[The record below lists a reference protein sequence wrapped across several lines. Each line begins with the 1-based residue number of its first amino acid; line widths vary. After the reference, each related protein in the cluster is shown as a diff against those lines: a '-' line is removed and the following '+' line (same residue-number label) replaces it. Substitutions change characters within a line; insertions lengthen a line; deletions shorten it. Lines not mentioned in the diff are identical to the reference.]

1 MTDAAEPLGET
12 TDADRILAGLDEQ
25 QRLAATT
32 LGGPVAILAGA
43 GTGKTRAITH
53 RIAYAVATGEQAEHA
68 SLALTFTS
76 RAAGEMRTRLA
87 RLGAGGVQAR
97 TFHAAA
103 LAQLSHFWPRVTGSS
118 TPKLLPQKA
127 ATVADAA
134 AQLRLRLPTAQLRD
148 AAGEIEWRKSQA
160 MTMED
165 YGVQARIRPMPTGL
179 TPEAMLDL
187 HMAYERV
194 KDERRQIDFED
205 VLLATAGMIDRE
217 PVVADEVRSRY
228 RHFTVDEY
236 QDVSPMQQR
245 VLAAWLGERRD
256 ICVVGDPSQTIYSFA
271 GADAASMN
279 RFIHDHPDAEVVR
292 LERSYRSTAAIVGC
306 ANRLMR
312 GRDALTLT
320 AASGEPGRAP
330 SLSVH
335 ANDSAEAAAIAAACR
350 SQVEAG
356 ADAGQIAVLTRFHA
370 QSGLLEQALA
380 NVGLSSTVRGSTR
393 FFEIPVIKRAVLMLR
408 SAPADHRPV
417 FQSVTDIVMGLGYR
431 AEAPASHGE
440 ERAQWDALHA
450 LVTLAEEAGGT
461 DLPAF
466 ARDLQRRAQ
475 TEHEPTVAAV
485 TIATIHAAK
494 GLEWQH
500 VHVLGLAEGLL
511 PVSHATT
518 LAEIDE
524 ERRLLYVAVTRAQR
538 SLSLTWAHSSGHA
551 VRQPSRFLAE
561 LAPPQGVRGGA
572 GRPASRS
579 AGGRAGAGT
588 TGGAAAR

>member
-1 MTDAAEPLGET
+1 MTWETKPDAE
-12 TDADRILAGLDEQ
+12 RILAGLDEQ
-25 QRLAATT
+25 QRIAATT

-53 RIAYAVATGEQAEHA
+53 RIAYGVATGEQVEHA

-103 LAQLSHFWPRVTGSS
+103 LAQLSHFWPRITGSRM
-118 TPKLLPQKA
+118 PKLLPQKA
-127 ATVADAA
+127 ATLADAA

-160 MTMED
+160 MTIED
-165 YGVQARIRPMPTGL
+165 YGVHARVRPLPTGIA
-179 TPEAMLDL
+179 PEAMIDL

-205 VLLATAGMIDRE
+205 VLLATTGMIERE

-236 QDVSPMQQR
+236 QDVSPMQQQL
-245 VLAAWLGERRD
+245 LAAWLGDRRD
-256 ICVVGDPSQTIYSFA
+256 VCVVGDPSQTIYSFA
-271 GADAASMN
+271 GADAASLS
-279 RFIHDHPDAEVVR
+279 RFVHDHPDAEVVR
-292 LERSYRSTAAIVGC
+292 LERSYRSTAAVVGC

-312 GRDALTLT
+312 GRDALTLE
-320 AASGEPGRAP
+320 AASGEPGLEP
-330 SLSVH
+330 SIAEH
-335 ANDSAEAAAIAAACR
+335 GNDTAEAAAIAAAVR
-350 SQVEAG
+350 TQLDRG
-356 ADAGQIAVLTRFHA
+356 AEPSEIAVLTRFHA
-370 QSGLLEQALA
+370 QSGLIEQALA
-380 NVGLSSTVRGSTR
+380 GVGLSSAVRGSAR
-393 FFEIPVIKRAVLMLR
+393 FFELPVIKRAVLMLR
-408 SAPADHRPV
+408 SAPADGRPL
-417 FQSVTDIVMGLGYR
+417 FQAVTDIVMGLGYR
-431 AEAPASHGE
+431 AEPPATHGE

-466 ARDLQRRAQ
+466 ARELQRRAA
-475 TEHEPTVAAV
+475 TEHEPAVAAV

-500 VHVLGLAEGLL
+500 VHVCGLAEGLL
-511 PVSHATT
+511 PVSHATS

-524 ERRLLYVAVTRAQR
+524 ERRLLYVAITRAQR
-538 SLSLTWAHSSGHA
+538 TLSLTWARHSGHA

-561 LAPPQGVRGGA
+561 IGVRSVEA
-572 GRPASRS
+572 GR
-579 AGGRAGAGT
+579 GA
-588 TGGAAAR
+588 RR

>member
-1 MTDAAEPLGET
+1 MTGHLV

-25 QRLAATT
+25 QRQAATT

-118 TPKLLPQKA
+118 MPKLLPQKA
-127 ATVADAA
+127 SLLADAA

-165 YGVQARIRPMPTGL
+165 YGLQARIRPMPTGIA
-179 TPEAMLDL
+179 PEAMIDL

-194 KDERRQIDFED
+194 KDERRQLDFED
-205 VLLATAGMIDRE
+205 VLLATTGMLERE
-217 PVVADEVRSRY
+217 PVVADEIRSRY

-245 VLAAWLGERRD
+245 LLAAWLGDRRD
-256 ICVVGDPSQTIYSFA
+256 VCVVGDPSQTIYSFA
-271 GADAASMN
+271 GADPASLS
-279 RFIHDHPDAEVVR
+279 RFVHDHPDAEVVR

-320 AASGEPGRAP
+320 AASGQPGREP
-330 SLSVH
+330 SVSVH
-335 ANDSAEAAAIAAACR
+335 GNDSAEAAAVAAACR
-350 SQVEAG
+350 AQVDAG
-356 ADAGQIAVLTRFHA
+356 ADPGQIAVLTRFHA
-370 QSGLLEQALA
+370 QAGLLEQALA
-380 NVGLSSTVRGSTR
+380 GVGLSSTVRGSKR
-393 FFEIPVIKRAVLMLR
+393 FFEIPVVKRAVLMLR
-408 SAPADHRPV
+408 SAPADGRPL
-417 FQSVTDIVMGLGYR
+417 FQAVADIVMGLGYS
-431 AEAPASHGE
+431 ASPPATHGE

-461 DLPAF
+461 DLPGF
-466 ARDLQRRAQ
+466 AHDLQRRAA
-475 TEHEPTVAAV
+475 TEHEPTLSSV

-500 VHVLGLAEGLL
+500 VHVIGLAEGLL
-511 PVSHATT
+511 PVSHATS

-524 ERRLLYVAVTRAQR
+524 ERRLLYVAITRAQR
-538 SLSLTWAHSSGHA
+538 SLSLTWARHSGHA

-561 LAPPQGVRGGA
+561 IGA
-572 GRPASRS
+572 GS
-579 AGGRAGAGT
+579 APGS
-588 TGGAAAR
+588 AARR

>member
-1 MTDAAEPLGET
+1 MARAVSGRLEPDAE
-12 TDADRILAGLDEQ
+12 RILAGLDEQ

-53 RIAYAVATGEQAEHA
+53 RIAYGVATGAQAEHA

-103 LAQLSHFWPRVTGSS
+103 LAQLSHFWPRVTGSRM
-118 TPKLLPQKA
+118 PQLLPQKA
-127 ATVADAA
+127 STLADAA

-165 YGVQARIRPMPTGL
+165 YGVQARVRPLPTGL
-179 TPEAMLDL
+179 TPEAMIDL

-205 VLLATAGMIDRE
+205 VLLATTGMLERE
-217 PVVADEVRSRY
+217 SVVADEVRSRY

-236 QDVSPMQQR
+236 QDVSPMQQQL
-245 VLAAWLGERRD
+245 LAAWLGDRRD
-256 ICVVGDPSQTIYSFA
+256 VCVVGDPSQTIYSFA
-271 GADAASMN
+271 GADPAGLQ
-279 RFIHDHPDAEVVR
+279 RFLHEHPDAELVR
-292 LERSYRSTAAIVGC
+292 LERSYRSTGAIVGL

-312 GRDALTLT
+312 GRDALTLE
-320 AASGEPGRAP
+320 AASGEHGVEPR
-330 SLSVH
+330 VTEH
-335 ANDSAEAAAIAAACR
+335 ASDSAEAAAIAAAVR
-350 SQVEAG
+350 AQVAEG
-356 ADAGQIAVLTRFHA
+356 ADPGQIAVLTRFHA
-370 QSGLLEQALA
+370 QSGLIEQALA
-380 NVGLSSTVRGSTR
+380 AAGISSTVRGSVR
-393 FFEIPVIKRAVLMLR
+393 FFELPVVKRALLMLR
-408 SAPADHRPV
+408 SAPADGRPL
-417 FQSVTDIVMGLGYR
+417 FQAVTDIVMGLGYR
-431 AEAPASHGE
+431 AEPPSSHGE

-450 LVTLAEEAGGT
+450 LVTLAEETGGT
-461 DLPAF
+461 DLPGF
-466 ARDLQRRAQ
+466 ALELQRRAA

-500 VHVLGLAEGLL
+500 VHVCGLAEGLL
-511 PVSHATT
+511 PISHATS

-524 ERRLLYVAVTRAQR
+524 ERRLLYVAITRAQR
-538 SLSLTWAHSSGHA
+538 SLSLTWARSSGHA

-561 LAPPQGVRGGA
+561 IGA
-572 GRPASRS
+572 GRPA
-579 AGGRAGAGT
+579 ARAGA
-588 TGGAAAR
+588 R

>member
-1 MTDAAEPLGET
+1 MTDAPDALGVI

-87 RLGAGGVQAR
+87 RLGAGRVQAR

-103 LAQLSHFWPRVTGSS
+103 LAQLSHFWPRITGSGM
-118 TPKLLPQKA
+118 PKLLPQKA

-179 TPEAMLDL
+179 TPDAMIDL

-205 VLLATAGMIDRE
+205 VLLATAGMIERE

-279 RFIHDHPDAEVVR
+279 RFIHEHPDAEVVR
-292 LERSYRSTAAIVGC
+292 LERSYRSTSAIVGC

-320 AASGEPGRAP
+320 AASGEPGREP
-330 SLSVH
+330 GLGTY
-335 ANDSAEAAAIAAACR
+335 ANDSAEAAAVAAACR
-350 SQVEAG
+350 AQVDAG
-356 ADAGQIAVLTRFHA
+356 ADPGRIAVLTRFHA

-380 NVGLSSTVRGSTR
+380 NVGLSSTVRGSAR
-393 FFEIPVIKRAVLMLR
+393 FFEIPVVKRAVMMLR

-431 AEAPASHGE
+431 AEAPATHGE

-466 ARDLQRRAQ
+466 ARELQRRAQ

-500 VHVLGLAEGLL
+500 VHVVGLAEGLL

-524 ERRLLYVAVTRAQR
+524 ERRLLYVAITRAQLT
-538 SLSLTWAHSSGHA
+538 LSLTWAQNSGHA

-561 LAPPQGVRGGA
+561 IAPPQTDRA
-572 GRPASRS
+572 RA
-579 AGGRAGAGT
+579 AGRAGAGRA
-588 TGGAAAR
+588 GGVGRR

>member
-1 MTDAAEPLGET
+1 MTDPMTDVSGAL

-76 RAAGEMRTRLA
+76 RAAGEMRSRLA
-87 RLGAGGVQAR
+87 HLGAGGVQAR

-103 LAQLSHFWPRVTGSS
+103 LAQLSHFWPRITGSR
-118 TPKLLPQKA
+118 TPALLPQKA
-127 ATVADAA
+127 ATLADAA
-134 AQLRLRLPTAQLRD
+134 AQLRMRLPTAQLRD

-160 MTMED
+160 MTIED
-165 YGVQARIRPMPTGL
+165 YGIQARIRPMPTGIA
-179 TPEAMLDL
+179 PEAMIDL

-205 VLLATAGMIDRE
+205 VLLATAGMIERE
-217 PVVADEVRSRY
+217 PVVADEVRARY

-245 VLAAWLGERRD
+245 VLAAWLGDRRD
-256 ICVVGDPSQTIYSFA
+256 VCVVGDPSQTIYSFA
-271 GADAASMN
+271 GADAASLG
-279 RFIHDHPDAEVVR
+279 RFVHEHPDAEVVR
-292 LERSYRSTAAIVGC
+292 LERSYRSTAAVVGC

-320 AASGEPGRAP
+320 AASGEPGREP
-330 SLSVH
+330 TLSVH
-335 ANDSAEAAAIAAACR
+335 ANDSAEATAIAAACR
-350 SQVEAG
+350 AQVDAG
-356 ADAGQIAVLTRFHA
+356 ADPSRIAILTRFHA

-380 NVGLSSTVRGSTR
+380 NVGLSSTVRGSAR
-393 FFEIPVIKRAVLMLR
+393 FFEIPVVKRAVMMLR

-417 FQSVTDIVMGLGYR
+417 FQAVTDIVMGLGYR
-431 AEAPASHGE
+431 AEPPATHGE
-440 ERAQWDALHA
+440 ERAQWDVLHA

-461 DLPAF
+461 DLAAF
-466 ARDLQRRAQ
+466 AHDLQRRAQ
-475 TEHEPTVAAV
+475 TEHEPSVAAV

-500 VHVLGLAEGLL
+500 VHVCGLAEGLL

-524 ERRLLYVAVTRAQR
+524 ERRLLYVAITRAER
-538 SLSLTWAHSSGHA
+538 TLSLSWARSSGHS

-561 LAPPQGVRGGA
+561 IAPPRAQGARRG
-572 GRPASRS
+572 ASR
-579 AGGRAGAGT
+579 AGD
-588 TGGAAAR
+588 AAR

>member
-1 MTDAAEPLGET
+1 MSGAPKP
-12 TDADRILAGLDEQ
+12 DADRILAGLDEQ

-53 RIAYAVATGEQAEHA
+53 RIAYGVATGEQVEHA

-103 LAQLSHFWPRVTGSS
+103 LAQLSHFWPRVTGSRM
-118 TPKLLPQKA
+118 PQLLPQKA
-127 ATVADAA
+127 STLADAA

-165 YGVQARIRPMPTGL
+165 YGVQARVRPLPTGL
-179 TPEAMLDL
+179 TPEAMIDL

-205 VLLATAGMIDRE
+205 VLLATTGMLERE
-217 PVVADEVRSRY
+217 SVVADEVRSRY

-236 QDVSPMQQR
+236 QDVSPMQQQL
-245 VLAAWLGERRD
+245 LAAWLGDRRD
-256 ICVVGDPSQTIYSFA
+256 VCVVGDPSQTIYSFA
-271 GADAASMN
+271 GADPAGLQ
-279 RFIHDHPDAEVVR
+279 RFLHEHPDAELVR
-292 LERSYRSTAAIVGC
+292 LERSYRSTGAIVGL

-312 GRDALTLT
+312 GRDALTLE
-320 AASGEPGRAP
+320 AASGERGVEPVVGE
-330 SLSVH
+330 H
-335 ANDSAEAAAIAAACR
+335 ASDSAEAAAVAAAVR
-350 SQVEAG
+350 AQVAAG
-356 ADAGQIAVLTRFHA
+356 ADPGQIAVLIRFHA
-370 QSGLLEQALA
+370 QSGLIEQALA
-380 NVGLSSTVRGSTR
+380 AVGLSSTVRGSVR
-393 FFEIPVIKRAVLMLR
+393 FFELPVVKRALMMLR
-408 SAPADHRPV
+408 SAPADGRPL
-417 FQSVTDIVMGLGYR
+417 FQAVTDIVMGLGYR
-431 AEAPASHGE
+431 AEPPSSHGE

-450 LVTLAEEAGGT
+450 LVTLAEETGGT
-461 DLPAF
+461 DLPGF
-466 ARDLQRRAQ
+466 AHDLQRRAA

-500 VHVLGLAEGLL
+500 VHVCGLAEGLL
-511 PVSHATT
+511 PISHATS

-524 ERRLLYVAVTRAQR
+524 ERRLLYVAITRAQR
-538 SLSLTWAHSSGHA
+538 SLSLTWARSSGHA

-561 LAPPQGVRGGA
+561 LGA
-572 GRPASRS
+572 GRPA
-579 AGGRAGAGT
+579 ARAGA
-588 TGGAAAR
+588 R

>member
-1 MTDAAEPLGET
+1 MARPVIEADPAAAV

-68 SLALTFTS
+68 SLALTFTA

-103 LAQLSHFWPRVTGSS
+103 LAQLSHFWPRITGSRM
-118 TPKLLPQKA
+118 PALLPQKA
-127 ATVADAA
+127 STLADAA

-148 AAGEIEWRKSQA
+148 AAGEVEWRKSQA
-160 MTMED
+160 MTIED
-165 YGVQARIRPMPTGL
+165 YAVQARIRPLPTGIA
-179 TPEAMLDL
+179 PEAMIDL

-205 VLLATAGMIDRE
+205 VLLATAGMIERE

-271 GADAASMN
+271 GADAASLS
-279 RFIHDHPDAEVVR
+279 RFVHDHPEAEVVR
-292 LERSYRSTAAIVGC
+292 LERSYRSTAAIVGS

-312 GRDALTLT
+312 GRDALTLS
-320 AASGEPGRAP
+320 AASGEAGREP
-330 SLSVH
+330 SLTVH

-350 SQVEAG
+350 AQVDAG
-356 ADAGQIAVLTRFHA
+356 ADAGDIAVLIRFHA
-370 QSGLLEQALA
+370 QSGLIEQALSS
-380 NVGLSSTVRGSTR
+380 VGLSSTVRGSQR
-393 FFEIPVIKRAVLMLR
+393 FFEIPVVKRAVLMLR
-408 SAPADHRPV
+408 SAPADDRPV
-417 FQSVTDIVMGLGYR
+417 FQAVTDIVMGLGYR
-431 AEAPASHGE
+431 AQPPTTHGE

-450 LVTLAEEAGGT
+450 LVTLAEEVGGT

-475 TEHEPTVAAV
+475 TEHEPSVAAV

-494 GLEWQH
+494 GLEWRH
-500 VHVLGLAEGLL
+500 VHIAGLAEGLL
-511 PVSHATT
+511 PISHATT

-524 ERRLLYVAVTRAQR
+524 ERRLLYVAITRAQR
-538 SLSLTWAHSSGHA
+538 TLSLSWAKGSGHQ

-561 LAPPQGVRGGA
+561 IAPP
-572 GRPASRS
+572 
-579 AGGRAGAGT
+579 RAGVGRRGASTG
-588 TGGAAAR
+588 GGAAGR

>member
-1 MTDAAEPLGET
+1 M
-12 TDADRILAGLDEQ
+12 DADAILAGLDEQ
-25 QRLAATT
+25 QRQAATT

-53 RIAYAVATGEQAEHA
+53 RIAYAVATGEHAEHA

-103 LAQLSHFWPRVTGSS
+103 LAQLSHFWPRITGSRM
-118 TPKLLPQKA
+118 PQLLAQKA
-127 ATVADAA
+127 STIADAA

-148 AAGEIEWRKSQA
+148 AAGEVEWRKSQA

-165 YGVQARIRPMPTGL
+165 YGVQARIRPLPTGID
-179 TPEAMLDL
+179 PETMLDL

-194 KDERRQIDFED
+194 KDERRQLDFED
-205 VLLATAGMIDRE
+205 VLLATAGMLERE
-217 PVVADEVRSRY
+217 PVAADEVRARY

-245 VLAAWLGERRD
+245 LLAAWLGDRRD
-256 ICVVGDPSQTIYSFA
+256 VCVVGDPSQTIYSFA
-271 GADAASMN
+271 GADAASLG
-279 RFIHDHPDAEVVR
+279 RFVHEHPEAEVVR
-292 LERSYRSTAAIVGC
+292 LERSYRSTGAIVGT

-312 GRDALTLT
+312 GRDALTLR
-320 AASGEPGRAP
+320 AASGAEGREPSIAAHG
-330 SLSVH
+330 
-335 ANDSAEAAAIAAACR
+335 NDSAEAAAIAAACR
-350 SQVEAG
+350 AQVDRG
-356 ADAGQIAVLTRFHA
+356 ASPGDIAILTRFHA

-380 NVGLSSTVRGSTR
+380 AVGLSSTVRGSRR
-393 FFEIPVIKRAVLMLR
+393 FFEMPVVQRAVLMLR
-408 SAPADHRPV
+408 SAPDDGRPV
-417 FQSVTDIVMGLGYR
+417 FQAVTDIVMGLGYR
-431 AEAPASHGE
+431 AEPPSSHGE

-450 LVTLAEEAGGT
+450 LVTLAEESPHRDIAS
-461 DLPAF
+461 F
-466 ARDLQRRAQ
+466 AADLQRRAK

-494 GLEWQH
+494 GLEWPH
-500 VHVLGLAEGLL
+500 VHVCGLAEGLL

-524 ERRLLYVAVTRAQR
+524 ERRLLYVAITRAQR
-538 SLSLTWAHSSGHA
+538 TLSLTWARSSGHA

-561 LAPPQGVRGGA
+561 LGTRTA
-572 GRPASRS
+572 ASQ
-579 AGGRAGAGT
+579 
-588 TGGAAAR
+588 AAR

>member
-1 MTDAAEPLGET
+1 MTDAPMTDVSGAL

-76 RAAGEMRTRLA
+76 RAAGEMRSRLA

-103 LAQLSHFWPRVTGSS
+103 LAQLSHFWPRITGSR
-118 TPKLLPQKA
+118 TPALLPQKA
-127 ATVADAA
+127 ATLADAA
-134 AQLRLRLPTAQLRD
+134 AQLRMRLPTAQLRD

-160 MTMED
+160 MTIED
-165 YGVQARIRPMPTGL
+165 YGIQARIRPMPTGIA
-179 TPEAMLDL
+179 PEAMIDL

-205 VLLATAGMIDRE
+205 VLLATAGMIERE

-245 VLAAWLGERRD
+245 VLAAWLGDRRD
-256 ICVVGDPSQTIYSFA
+256 VCVVGDPSQTIYSFA
-271 GADAASMN
+271 GADAASLG
-279 RFIHDHPDAEVVR
+279 RFVHEHPDAEVVR
-292 LERSYRSTAAIVGC
+292 LERSYRSTAAVVGC

-320 AASGEPGRAP
+320 AASGEPGKEP
-330 SLSVH
+330 TLSVH
-335 ANDSAEAAAIAAACR
+335 ANDSAEATAIAAACR
-350 SQVEAG
+350 TQVDAG
-356 ADAGQIAVLTRFHA
+356 ADPSRIAILTRFHA

-380 NVGLSSTVRGSTR
+380 NVGLSSTVRGSAR
-393 FFEIPVIKRAVLMLR
+393 FFEIPVVKRAVMMLR

-417 FQSVTDIVMGLGYR
+417 FQAVTDIVMGLGYR
-431 AEAPASHGE
+431 AEPPATHGE

-450 LVTLAEEAGGT
+450 LVTLAEEEGGT
-461 DLPAF
+461 DLAAF
-466 ARDLQRRAQ
+466 AHDLQRRAQ
-475 TEHEPTVAAV
+475 TEHEPSVAAV

-500 VHVLGLAEGLL
+500 VHVCGLAEGLL

-524 ERRLLYVAVTRAQR
+524 ERRLLYVAITRAER
-538 SLSLTWAHSSGHA
+538 TLSLSWARSSGHS

-561 LAPPQGVRGGA
+561 IAPPRAQRARRGA
-572 GRPASRS
+572 GR
-579 AGGRAGAGT
+579 AGD
-588 TGGAAAR
+588 AAR

>member
-1 MTDAAEPLGET
+1 MTGQAV

-25 QRLAATT
+25 QRQAATT
-32 LGGPVAILAGA
+32 LGGPVAIFAGA

-87 RLGAGGVQAR
+87 RLGAGRVQAR

-103 LAQLSHFWPRVTGSS
+103 LAQLSHFWPRVTGSHM
-118 TPKLLPQKA
+118 PKLLPQKA
-127 ATVADAA
+127 SLLADAA
-134 AQLRLRLPTAQLRD
+134 AQLRMRLPTAQLRD

-165 YGVQARIRPMPTGL
+165 YGLRARIRPMPTGID
-179 TPEAMLDL
+179 PEAMIDL

-205 VLLATAGMIDRE
+205 VLLATTGMLERE
-217 PVVADEVRSRY
+217 PVIADEIRSRY

-245 VLAAWLGERRD
+245 LLAAWLGDRRD
-256 ICVVGDPSQTIYSFA
+256 VCVVGDPSQTIYSFA
-271 GADAASMN
+271 GADPASLG
-279 RFIHDHPDAEVVR
+279 RFVHEHPDAEVVR

-320 AASGEPGRAP
+320 AASGEPGREP
-330 SLSVH
+330 SVTVH
-335 ANDSAEAAAIAAACR
+335 GNDSAEAAAVAVACR
-350 SQVEAG
+350 AQVDAG
-356 ADAGQIAVLTRFHA
+356 ADPGQIAVLTRFHA
-370 QSGLLEQALA
+370 QAGLLEQALA
-380 NVGLSSTVRGSTR
+380 GVGLSSTVRGSTR
-393 FFEIPVIKRAVLMLR
+393 FFEIPVVKRAVLMLR
-408 SAPADHRPV
+408 SAPADGRPL
-417 FQSVTDIVMGLGYR
+417 FQAVADIVMGLGYS
-431 AEAPASHGE
+431 AEPPATHGE

-461 DLPAF
+461 DLPGF
-466 ARDLQRRAQ
+466 AQDLQRRAA
-475 TEHEPTVAAV
+475 TEHEPTLAAV

-500 VHVLGLAEGLL
+500 VHVVGLAEGLL

-524 ERRLLYVAVTRAQR
+524 ERRLLYVAITRAQR
-538 SLSLTWAHSSGHA
+538 SLSLTWARHSGHS

-561 LAPPQGVRGGA
+561 I
-572 GRPASRS
+572 
-579 AGGRAGAGT
+579 GAGT
-588 TGGAAAR
+588 APSSAARR

>member
-1 MTDAAEPLGET
+1 MTDASPDAGAL

-53 RIAYAVATGEQAEHA
+53 RIAYAVATGDQAEHA

-103 LAQLSHFWPRVTGSS
+103 LAQLSHFWPRITGSRM
-118 TPKLLPQKA
+118 PALLPQKA
-127 ATVADAA
+127 ATLADAS

-148 AAGEIEWRKSQA
+148 AAGEIEWRKAQA

-165 YGVQARIRPMPTGL
+165 YGVQARIRPMPTGV
-179 TPEAMLDL
+179 TPEAMIDL
-187 HMAYERV
+187 HIAYERV
-194 KDERRQIDFED
+194 KDERRQLDFED
-205 VLLATAGMIDRE
+205 VLLATCGMLERE
-217 PVVADEVRSRY
+217 AVVADEVRARY

-245 VLAAWLGERRD
+245 LLAAWLGDRRD
-256 ICVVGDPSQTIYSFA
+256 VCVVGDPSQTIYSFA
-271 GADAASMN
+271 GADATSLT

-292 LERSYRSTAAIVGC
+292 LERSYRSTAAIVGA

-320 AASGEPGRAP
+320 AASGEPGTEP
-330 SLSVH
+330 STTVH
-335 ANDSAEAAAIAAACR
+335 PNDSAEAAAVAAACLA
-350 SQVEAG
+350 QVRAG
-356 ADAGQIAVLTRFHA
+356 ADPGSIAVLTRFHA
-370 QSGLLEQALA
+370 QSGLIEQALA
-380 NVGLSSTVRGSTR
+380 SVGLSSSVRGSQR
-393 FFEIPVIKRAVLMLR
+393 FFQIPVVQRAVLMLR
-408 SAPADHRPV
+408 SAPADGRPV
-417 FQSVTDIVMGLGYR
+417 FQAVTDIVMGLGYS
-431 AEAPASHGE
+431 ADPPATHGR
-440 ERAQWDALHA
+440 ERADWDALHA
-450 LVTLAEEAGGT
+450 LVTLAEERGGT
-461 DLPAF
+461 DLPEF
-466 ARDLQRRAQ
+466 AQELQRRAQ
-475 TEHEPTVAAV
+475 TEHEPTLAAV

-500 VHVLGLAEGLL
+500 VHVIGLAEGLL
-511 PVSHATT
+511 PVSHATS

-524 ERRLLYVAVTRAQR
+524 ERRLLYVAITRAER
-538 SLSLTWAHSSGHA
+538 TLSLTWASHAGHT

-561 LAPPQGVRGGA
+561 LAPPPRRG
-572 GRPASRS
+572 RS
-579 AGGRAGAGT
+579 
-588 TGGAAAR
+588 GGAAPR

>member
-1 MTDAAEPLGET
+1 M
-12 TDADRILAGLDEQ
+12 DADAILAGLDEQ
-25 QRLAATT
+25 QRQAATT

-53 RIAYAVATGEQAEHA
+53 RIAYAVATGEHAEHA

-103 LAQLSHFWPRVTGSS
+103 LAQLSHFWPRITGSGM
-118 TPKLLPQKA
+118 PQLLAQKA
-127 ATVADAA
+127 STVADAA

-165 YGVQARIRPMPTGL
+165 YGVQARIRPMPTGIDA
-179 TPEAMLDL
+179 EAMLDL

-194 KDERRQIDFED
+194 KDERRQLDFED
-205 VLLATAGMIDRE
+205 VLLATAGMLERE
-217 PVVADEVRSRY
+217 PVAADEVRARY
-228 RHFTVDEY
+228 RHFTVDEF

-245 VLAAWLGERRD
+245 VLDAWLGDRRD
-256 ICVVGDPSQTIYSFA
+256 VCVVGDPSQTIYSFA
-271 GADAASMN
+271 GADAASLS
-279 RFIHDHPDAEVVR
+279 RFVHDHPDAEVVR
-292 LERSYRSTAAIVGC
+292 LERSYRSTGAIVSA

-312 GRDALTLT
+312 GREALTLH
-320 AASGEPGRAP
+320 AASQEPGPEPTLAA
-330 SLSVH
+330 H
-335 ANDSAEAAAIAAACR
+335 GNDSAEAAAIAAACR
-350 SQVEAG
+350 AQVDRG
-356 ADAGQIAVLTRFHA
+356 ANPGDIAVLTRFHA
-370 QSGLLEQALA
+370 QSGLIEQALA
-380 NVGLSSTVRGSTR
+380 AVGLSSTVRGSRR
-393 FFEIPVIKRAVLMLR
+393 FFEIPVVQRAVLMLR
-408 SAPADHRPV
+408 SAPPDGRPV
-417 FQSVTDIVMGLGYR
+417 FQAVTDIVMGLGYR
-431 AEAPASHGE
+431 AEPPATHGE

-450 LVTLAEEAGGT
+450 LVTLAEETDGT
-461 DLPAF
+461 DLAGF
-466 ARDLQRRAQ
+466 ARELQRRAA

-500 VHVLGLAEGLL
+500 VHVCGLAEGLL
-511 PVSHATT
+511 PVSHATS

-524 ERRLLYVAVTRAQR
+524 ERRLLYVAITRAQR
-538 SLSLTWAHSSGHA
+538 TLSLTWARSSGHA

-561 LAPPQGVRGGA
+561 LGTRTAAPRGG
-572 GRPASRS
+572 R
-579 AGGRAGAGT
+579 
-588 TGGAAAR
+588 

>member
-1 MTDAAEPLGET
+1 MSAAPKP
-12 TDADRILAGLDEQ
+12 DADRILAGLDEQ

-53 RIAYAVATGEQAEHA
+53 RIAYGVATGEQVEHA

-103 LAQLSHFWPRVTGSS
+103 LAQLSHFWPRVTGSRM
-118 TPKLLPQKA
+118 PQLLPQKA
-127 ATVADAA
+127 STLADAA

-165 YGVQARIRPMPTGL
+165 YGVQARVRPLPTGL
-179 TPEAMLDL
+179 TPEAMIDL

-205 VLLATAGMIDRE
+205 VLLATTGMLERE
-217 PVVADEVRSRY
+217 SVVADEVRSRY

-236 QDVSPMQQR
+236 QDVSPMQQQL
-245 VLAAWLGERRD
+245 LAAWLGDRRD
-256 ICVVGDPSQTIYSFA
+256 VCVVGDPSQTIYSFA
-271 GADAASMN
+271 GADPAGLQ
-279 RFIHDHPDAEVVR
+279 RFLHEHPDAELVR
-292 LERSYRSTAAIVGC
+292 LERSYRSTGAIVGL

-312 GRDALTLT
+312 GRDALTLE
-320 AASGEPGRAP
+320 AASGERGVEPVVGE
-330 SLSVH
+330 H
-335 ANDSAEAAAIAAACR
+335 ASDSAEAAAVAAAVR
-350 SQVEAG
+350 AQVAAG
-356 ADAGQIAVLTRFHA
+356 ADPGQIAVLIRFHA
-370 QSGLLEQALA
+370 QSGLIEQALA
-380 NVGLSSTVRGSTR
+380 AVGLSSTVRGSVR
-393 FFEIPVIKRAVLMLR
+393 FFELPVVKRALMMLR
-408 SAPADHRPV
+408 SAPADGRPL
-417 FQSVTDIVMGLGYR
+417 FQAVTDIVMGLGYR
-431 AEAPASHGE
+431 AEPPSSHGE

-450 LVTLAEEAGGT
+450 LVTLAEETGGT
-461 DLPAF
+461 DLPGF
-466 ARDLQRRAQ
+466 AHDLQRRAS

-500 VHVLGLAEGLL
+500 VHVCGLAEGLL
-511 PVSHATT
+511 PISHATS

-524 ERRLLYVAVTRAQR
+524 ERRLLYVAITRAQR
-538 SLSLTWAHSSGHA
+538 SLSLTWARSSGHA

-561 LAPPQGVRGGA
+561 LGA
-572 GRPASRS
+572 GRPA
-579 AGGRAGAGT
+579 ARAGA
-588 TGGAAAR
+588 R

>member
-1 MTDAAEPLGET
+1 MTSAPKPDAE
-12 TDADRILAGLDEQ
+12 RILAGLDEQ
-25 QRLAATT
+25 QRVAATT

-53 RIAYAVATGEQAEHA
+53 RIAYGVATGEQVEHA
-68 SLALTFTS
+68 SLALTFTT

-103 LAQLSHFWPRVTGSS
+103 LAQLGHFWPRITGSRM
-118 TPKLLPQKA
+118 PKLLPQKA
-127 ATVADAA
+127 ATLADAA

-165 YGVQARIRPMPTGL
+165 YGVQARVRPLPTGL
-179 TPEAMLDL
+179 DPEAMIDL

-194 KDERRQIDFED
+194 KDERRLIDFED
-205 VLLATAGMIDRE
+205 VLLATTGMIERE

-236 QDVSPMQQR
+236 QDVSPMQQQL
-245 VLAAWLGERRD
+245 LAAWLGDRRD
-256 ICVVGDPSQTIYSFA
+256 VCVVGDPSQTIYSFA
-271 GADAASMN
+271 GADPASLG
-279 RFIHDHPDAEVVR
+279 RFVHDHPEAEVVR

-312 GRDALTLT
+312 GRDALTLE
-320 AASGEPGRAP
+320 AASGQRGVEP
-330 SLSVH
+330 SLTEHGS
-335 ANDSAEAAAIAAACR
+335 DTAEAAAVAAAIKA
-350 SQVEAG
+350 QVVAG
-356 ADAGQIAVLTRFHA
+356 TDPGHIAVLTRFHA
-370 QSGLLEQALA
+370 QTGLIEQALA
-380 NVGLSSTVRGSTR
+380 GVGLSSTVRGSAR
-393 FFEIPVIKRAVLMLR
+393 FFEIPVVKRAVMMLR
-408 SAPADHRPV
+408 SARADGRPV

-431 AEAPASHGE
+431 AEPPATHGE

-461 DLPAF
+461 DLAAF
-466 ARDLQRRAQ
+466 ANDLARRAA

-500 VHVLGLAEGLL
+500 VHVIGLAEGLL
-511 PVSHATT
+511 PISHATT

-524 ERRLLYVAVTRAQR
+524 ERRLLYVAITRAQR
-538 SLSLTWAHSSGHA
+538 SLSLTWATHSGHA

-561 LAPPQGVRGGA
+561 IGASRPAA
-572 GRPASRS
+572 GR
-579 AGGRAGAGT
+579 
-588 TGGAAAR
+588 GAAR

>member
-1 MTDAAEPLGET
+1 M
-12 TDADRILAGLDEQ
+12 DADAILAGLDEQ
-25 QRLAATT
+25 QRQAATT

-53 RIAYAVATGEQAEHA
+53 RIAYAVATGEHAEHA

-87 RLGAGGVQAR
+87 RLGAGRVQAR

-103 LAQLSHFWPRVTGSS
+103 LAQLSHFWPRITGSRM
-118 TPKLLPQKA
+118 PQLLAQKA
-127 ATVADAA
+127 STIADAA

-148 AAGEIEWRKSQA
+148 AAGEVEWRKSQA

-165 YGVQARIRPMPTGL
+165 YGVQARVRPLPTGID
-179 TPEAMLDL
+179 PETMLDL

-194 KDERRQIDFED
+194 KDERRQLDFED
-205 VLLATAGMIDRE
+205 VLLATAGMLERE
-217 PVVADEVRSRY
+217 PVAADEVRARY

-245 VLAAWLGERRD
+245 LLAAWLGDRRD
-256 ICVVGDPSQTIYSFA
+256 VCVVGDPSQTIYSFA
-271 GADAASMN
+271 GADAASLG
-279 RFIHDHPDAEVVR
+279 RFVHEHPDAEVVR
-292 LERSYRSTAAIVGC
+292 LERSYRSTGAIVGT

-312 GRDALTLT
+312 GRDALTLRAESGAEGREPSI
-320 AASGEPGRAP
+320 AAHG
-330 SLSVH
+330 
-335 ANDSAEAAAIAAACR
+335 NDSSEAAAIAAACR
-350 SQVEAG
+350 AQVDRG
-356 ADAGQIAVLTRFHA
+356 ASPGDIAILTRFHA

-380 NVGLSSTVRGSTR
+380 AVGLSSTVRGSRR
-393 FFEIPVIKRAVLMLR
+393 FFEMPVVQRAVLMLR
-408 SAPADHRPV
+408 SAPDDGRPV
-417 FQSVTDIVMGLGYR
+417 FQAVTDIVMGLGYR
-431 AEAPASHGE
+431 AEPPASHGE

-450 LVTLAEEAGGT
+450 LVTLAEESPHREIAS
-461 DLPAF
+461 F
-466 ARDLQRRAQ
+466 AAELQRRAQ

-500 VHVLGLAEGLL
+500 VHVCGLAEGLL
-511 PVSHATT
+511 PISHATT

-524 ERRLLYVAVTRAQR
+524 ERRLLYVAITRAQR
-538 SLSLTWAHSSGHA
+538 TLSLTWARSSGHA

-561 LAPPQGVRGGA
+561 LGTRT
-572 GRPASRS
+572 PA
-579 AGGRAGAGT
+579 AT
-588 TGGAAAR
+588 AAR

>member
-1 MTDAAEPLGET
+1 MTDASTAPGAL

-25 QRLAATT
+25 QRQAATT

-103 LAQLSHFWPRVTGSS
+103 LAQLSHFWPRVTGSRM
-118 TPKLLPQKA
+118 PKLLPQKA
-127 ATVADAA
+127 ATLADAA

-165 YGVQARIRPMPTGL
+165 YGVQARVRPLPTGID
-179 TPEAMLDL
+179 PEAMLDL

-194 KDERRQIDFED
+194 KDERRLIDFED
-205 VLLATAGMIDRE
+205 VLLATAGMLERE

-245 VLAAWLGERRD
+245 VLAAWLGDRPHG
-256 ICVVGDPSQTIYSFA
+256 CGGGDPRPTIDTFA
-271 GADAASMN
+271 GAAAGRLDRVS
-279 RFIHDHPDAEVVR
+279 HEHPDAEVVR

-320 AASGEPGRAP
+320 AASGEPGREPAIT
-330 SLSVH
+330 VH
-335 ANDSAEAAAIAAACR
+335 ANDTAEAAAIAAACR
-350 SQVEAG
+350 AQV
-356 ADAGQIAVLTRFHA
+356 DAGSDPGHIAVLTRFHA
-370 QSGLLEQALA
+370 QSGLIEQALA
-380 NVGLSSTVRGSTR
+380 SVGLSSTVRGSAR
-393 FFEIPVIKRAVLMLR
+393 FFEIPVVKRAVLMLR
-408 SAPADHRPV
+408 SAPADGRPV
-417 FQSVTDIVMGLGYR
+417 FQAVADIVMGLGYR
-431 AEAPASHGE
+431 AEPPATHGE

-450 LVTLAEEAGGT
+450 LVTLAEEAGGN

-500 VHVLGLAEGLL
+500 VHVCGLAEGLL

-524 ERRLLYVAVTRAQR
+524 ERRLLYVAITRAQR
-538 SLSLTWAHSSGHA
+538 TLSLTWAGSSGHA

-561 LAPPQGVRGGA
+561 LVPRT
-572 GRPASRS
+572 S
-579 AGGRAGAGT
+579 AG
-588 TGGAAAR
+588 ARR

>member
-1 MTDAAEPLGET
+1 MSRESKPDAE
-12 TDADRILAGLDEQ
+12 RILAGLDEQ

-53 RIAYAVATGEQAEHA
+53 RIAYGVATGEQVEHA

-103 LAQLSHFWPRVTGSS
+103 LAQLSHFWPRVTGSRM
-118 TPKLLPQKA
+118 PKLLPQKA
-127 ATVADAA
+127 STLADAA
-134 AQLRLRLPTAQLRD
+134 AQLHLRLPTAQLRD

-165 YGVQARIRPMPTGL
+165 YGVQARVRPLPTGI
-179 TPEAMLDL
+179 TPEAMIDL

-194 KDERRQIDFED
+194 KDERRLIDFED
-205 VLLATAGMIDRE
+205 VLLATTGMLERE

-236 QDVSPMQQR
+236 QDVSPMQQQL
-245 VLAAWLGERRD
+245 LAAWLGDRRD
-256 ICVVGDPSQTIYSFA
+256 VCVVGDPSQTIYSFA
-271 GADAASMN
+271 GADPAGLQ
-279 RFIHDHPDAEVVR
+279 RFLHEHPDAELVR
-292 LERSYRSTAAIVGC
+292 LERSYRSTGAIVGL

-312 GRDALTLT
+312 GRDALTLE
-320 AASGEPGRAP
+320 AASGEHGVEPGV
-330 SLSVH
+330 SEH
-335 ANDSAEAAAIAAACR
+335 ASDSAEAAAIAAAVR
-350 SQVEAG
+350 GQVAAG
-356 ADAGQIAVLTRFHA
+356 ADPGQIAVLTRFHA
-370 QSGLLEQALA
+370 QSGLIEQALA
-380 NVGLSSTVRGSTR
+380 SVGLSSTVRGSVR
-393 FFEIPVIKRAVLMLR
+393 FFELPVVKRALMMLR
-408 SAPADHRPV
+408 SAPADGRPI
-417 FQSVTDIVMGLGYR
+417 FQAVTDIVIGLGYR
-431 AEAPASHGE
+431 AEPPSSHGE

-450 LVTLAEEAGGT
+450 LVTLAEETGGT

-466 ARDLQRRAQ
+466 AHDLQRRAA

-500 VHVLGLAEGLL
+500 VHVCGLAEGLL
-511 PVSHATT
+511 PISHATS

-524 ERRLLYVAVTRAQR
+524 ERRLLYVAITRAQR
-538 SLSLTWAHSSGHA
+538 SLSLTWARSSGHA

-561 LAPPQGVRGGA
+561 LGA
-572 GRPASRS
+572 GRPA
-579 AGGRAGAGT
+579 ARAGS
-588 TGGAAAR
+588 R

>member
-1 MTDAAEPLGET
+1 MTDASMADAPI

-25 QRLAATT
+25 QRQAATT

-68 SLALTFTS
+68 SLALTFTA

-87 RLGAGGVQAR
+87 RLGASRVQAR

-103 LAQLSHFWPRVTGSS
+103 LAQLSHFWPRITGSHM
-118 TPKLLPQKA
+118 PKLLPQKA

-165 YGVQARIRPMPTGL
+165 YGVQARIRPMPTGIA
-179 TPEAMLDL
+179 PEAMLDL

-205 VLLATAGMIDRE
+205 VLLATAGMIERE

-256 ICVVGDPSQTIYSFA
+256 ICIVGDPSQTIYSFA

-279 RFIHDHPDAEVVR
+279 RFLHEHPDAEVVR
-292 LERSYRSTAAIVGC
+292 LERSYRSTSAIVGS

-320 AASGEPGRAP
+320 AASGEPGREP
-330 SLSVH
+330 SMTTH
-335 ANDSAEAAAIAAACR
+335 ANDSAEAAAVAGACR
-350 SQVEAG
+350 AQVDAG
-356 ADAGQIAVLTRFHA
+356 ADPSRIAVLTRFHA
-370 QSGLLEQALA
+370 QSGLIEQALA
-380 NVGLSSTVRGSTR
+380 GVGLSSTVRGSAR
-393 FFEIPVIKRAVLMLR
+393 FFEIPVVKRAVMMLR

-431 AEAPASHGE
+431 AEAPATHGE

-461 DLPAF
+461 DLPGF
-466 ARDLQRRAQ
+466 ARELQRRAQ

-500 VHVLGLAEGLL
+500 VHVVGLAEGLL

-524 ERRLLYVAVTRAQR
+524 ERRLLYVAITRAER
-538 SLSLTWAHSSGHA
+538 TLSLTWAHGSGHA
-551 VRQPSRFLAE
+551 VRQPSRFLTE
-561 LAPPQGVRGGA
+561 LAPPQGARA
-572 GRPASRS
+572 GRS

-588 TGGAAAR
+588 AGGAAAR

>member
-1 MTDAAEPLGET
+1 VTDPLRNGT
-12 TDADRILAGLDEQ
+12 VLTDADRILAGLDEQ
-25 QRLAATT
+25 QRQAATT

-87 RLGAGGVQAR
+87 RLGAGRVQAR

-103 LAQLSHFWPRVTGSS
+103 LAQLSHFWPRVTGSRM
-118 TPKLLPQKA
+118 PKLLPQKA
-127 ATVADAA
+127 SLLADAA

-165 YGVQARIRPMPTGL
+165 YGLQARLRPMPTGIA
-179 TPEAMLDL
+179 PDAMIDL

-205 VLLATAGMIDRE
+205 VLLATTGMIERE
-217 PVVADEVRSRY
+217 PVIADEVRSRY

-245 VLAAWLGERRD
+245 LLAAWLGDRRD
-256 ICVVGDPSQTIYSFA
+256 VCVVGDPSQTIYSFA
-271 GADAASMN
+271 GADPASLS
-279 RFIHDHPDAEVVR
+279 RFVHDHPDAEVVR

-320 AASGEPGRAP
+320 AASGEPGREPAV
-330 SLSVH
+330 SVH
-335 ANDSAEAAAIAAACR
+335 GNDSAEAAAVAAACR
-350 SQVEAG
+350 AQVDAG
-356 ADAGQIAVLTRFHA
+356 ADPGSIAVLMRFHA
-370 QSGLLEQALA
+370 QAGLLEQALA
-380 NVGLSSTVRGSTR
+380 GVGLSSTVRGSAR
-393 FFEIPVIKRAVLMLR
+393 FFEIPVVKRAVLMLR
-408 SAPADHRPV
+408 SAPADGRPV
-417 FQSVTDIVMGLGYR
+417 FQAVADIVMGLGYS
-431 AEAPASHGE
+431 ASPPATHGE

-461 DLPAF
+461 DLPGF
-466 ARDLQRRAQ
+466 ARDLERRAA
-475 TEHEPTVAAV
+475 TEHEPTLAAV

-494 GLEWQH
+494 GLEWAH
-500 VHVLGLAEGLL
+500 VHVVGLAEGLL

-524 ERRLLYVAVTRAQR
+524 ERRLLYVAITRAQR
-538 SLSLTWAHSSGHA
+538 SLSLTWARHSGNS

-561 LAPPQGVRGGA
+561 I
-572 GRPASRS
+572 
-579 AGGRAGAGT
+579 GAGT
-588 TGGAAAR
+588 ARGSAAAR

>member
-1 MTDAAEPLGET
+1 M
-12 TDADRILAGLDEQ
+12 DADAILAGLDEQ
-25 QRLAATT
+25 QRQAATT

-53 RIAYAVATGEQAEHA
+53 RIAYAVATGEHAEHA

-103 LAQLSHFWPRVTGSS
+103 LAQLSHFWPRITGSGM
-118 TPKLLPQKA
+118 PQLLAQKA
-127 ATVADAA
+127 STVADAA

-165 YGVQARIRPMPTGL
+165 YGVQARIRPMPTGID
-179 TPEAMLDL
+179 PEAMLDL

-194 KDERRQIDFED
+194 KDERRQLDFED
-205 VLLATAGMIDRE
+205 VLLATAGMLERE
-217 PVVADEVRSRY
+217 PVAADEVRARY
-228 RHFTVDEY
+228 RHFTVDEF

-245 VLAAWLGERRD
+245 VLDAWLGDRRD
-256 ICVVGDPSQTIYSFA
+256 VCVVGDPSQTIYSFA
-271 GADAASMN
+271 GADAASLS
-279 RFIHDHPDAEVVR
+279 RFVHDHPDAEVVR
-292 LERSYRSTAAIVGC
+292 LERSYRSTGAIVGA

-312 GRDALTLT
+312 GREALTLH
-320 AASGEPGRAP
+320 AASQEPGPEPA
-330 SLSVH
+330 LAAH
-335 ANDSAEAAAIAAACR
+335 GNDSAEAAAIAAACR
-350 SQVEAG
+350 AQVDRG
-356 ADAGQIAVLTRFHA
+356 ANPGDIAILTRFHA

-380 NVGLSSTVRGSTR
+380 SVGLSSTVRGSRR
-393 FFEIPVIKRAVLMLR
+393 FFEIPVVQRAVLMLR
-408 SAPADHRPV
+408 SAPPDGRPV
-417 FQSVTDIVMGLGYR
+417 FQAVTDIVMGLGYR
-431 AEAPASHGE
+431 AEPPATHGE

-450 LVTLAEEAGGT
+450 LVTLAEETDGT
-461 DLPAF
+461 DLAGF
-466 ARDLQRRAQ
+466 ARELQRRAA

-500 VHVLGLAEGLL
+500 VHVCGLAEGLL
-511 PVSHATT
+511 PVSHATS

-524 ERRLLYVAVTRAQR
+524 ERRLLYVAITRAQR
-538 SLSLTWAHSSGHA
+538 TLSLTWARSSGHA

-561 LAPPQGVRGGA
+561 LGTRTATARGG
-572 GRPASRS
+572 R
-579 AGGRAGAGT
+579 
-588 TGGAAAR
+588 

>member
-1 MTDAAEPLGET
+1 M
-12 TDADRILAGLDEQ
+12 DADAILAGLDEQ
-25 QRLAATT
+25 QRQAATT

-53 RIAYAVATGEQAEHA
+53 RIAYAVATGEHAEHA

-103 LAQLSHFWPRVTGSS
+103 LAQLSHFWPRITGSRM
-118 TPKLLPQKA
+118 PQLLAQKA
-127 ATVADAA
+127 STIADAA

-148 AAGEIEWRKSQA
+148 AAGEVEWRKSQA

-165 YGVQARIRPMPTGL
+165 YGVQARIRPLPTGID
-179 TPEAMLDL
+179 PETMLDL

-194 KDERRQIDFED
+194 KDERRQLDFED
-205 VLLATAGMIDRE
+205 VLLATAGMLERE
-217 PVVADEVRSRY
+217 PVAADEVRARY

-245 VLAAWLGERRD
+245 LLAAWLGDRRD
-256 ICVVGDPSQTIYSFA
+256 VCVVGDPSQTIYSFA
-271 GADAASMN
+271 GADAASLG
-279 RFIHDHPDAEVVR
+279 RFVHEHPEAEVVR
-292 LERSYRSTAAIVGC
+292 LERSYRSTGAIVGT

-312 GRDALTLT
+312 GRDALTLR
-320 AASGEPGRAP
+320 AASGAEGREPSIAAHG
-330 SLSVH
+330 
-335 ANDSAEAAAIAAACR
+335 NDSAEAAAIAAACR
-350 SQVEAG
+350 AQVDRG
-356 ADAGQIAVLTRFHA
+356 ASPGDIAILTRFHA

-380 NVGLSSTVRGSTR
+380 AVGLSSTVRGSRR
-393 FFEIPVIKRAVLMLR
+393 FFEMPVVQRAVLMLR
-408 SAPADHRPV
+408 SAPDDGRPV
-417 FQSVTDIVMGLGYR
+417 FQAVTDIVMGLGYR
-431 AEAPASHGE
+431 AEPPSSHGE

-450 LVTLAEEAGGT
+450 LVTLAEESPHRDIAS
-461 DLPAF
+461 F
-466 ARDLQRRAQ
+466 AAELQRRAK

-494 GLEWQH
+494 GLEWPH
-500 VHVLGLAEGLL
+500 VHVCGLAEGLL

-524 ERRLLYVAVTRAQR
+524 ERRLLYVAITRAQR
-538 SLSLTWAHSSGHA
+538 TLSLTWARSSGHA

-561 LAPPQGVRGGA
+561 LGTRTA
-572 GRPASRS
+572 ASQ
-579 AGGRAGAGT
+579 
-588 TGGAAAR
+588 AAR

>member
-1 MTDAAEPLGET
+1 MTAP
-12 TDADRILAGLDEQ
+12 DADAILAGLDEQ
-25 QRLAATT
+25 QRQAATT

-53 RIAYAVATGEQAEHA
+53 RIAYAVATGEHAEHA

-103 LAQLSHFWPRVTGSS
+103 LAQLSHFWPRITGSGM
-118 TPKLLPQKA
+118 PQLLAQKA
-127 ATVADAA
+127 STVADAA

-165 YGVQARIRPMPTGL
+165 YGIQARIRPMPTGID
-179 TPEAMLDL
+179 PEAMLDL

-194 KDERRQIDFED
+194 KDERRQLDFED
-205 VLLATAGMIDRE
+205 VLLATAGMLERE
-217 PVVADEVRSRY
+217 PVAADEVRARY
-228 RHFTVDEY
+228 RHFTVDEF

-245 VLAAWLGERRD
+245 VLDAWLGDRRD
-256 ICVVGDPSQTIYSFA
+256 VCVVGDPSQTIYSFA
-271 GADAASMN
+271 GADAASLS
-279 RFIHDHPDAEVVR
+279 RFVHDHPDAEVVR
-292 LERSYRSTAAIVGC
+292 LERSYRSTGAIVGA

-312 GRDALTLT
+312 GREALTLH
-320 AASGEPGRAP
+320 AASQEPGPEPA
-330 SLSVH
+330 LAAH
-335 ANDSAEAAAIAAACR
+335 GNDSAEAAAIAAACR
-350 SQVEAG
+350 AQVDRG
-356 ADAGQIAVLTRFHA
+356 ANPGDIAILTRFHA

-380 NVGLSSTVRGSTR
+380 AVGLSSTVRGSRR
-393 FFEIPVIKRAVLMLR
+393 FFEIPVVQRAVLMLR
-408 SAPADHRPV
+408 SAPPDGRPV
-417 FQSVTDIVMGLGYR
+417 FQAVTDIVMGLGYR
-431 AEAPASHGE
+431 AEPPATHGE

-450 LVTLAEEAGGT
+450 LVTLAEETDGT
-461 DLPAF
+461 DLAGF
-466 ARDLQRRAQ
+466 ARELQRRAA

-500 VHVLGLAEGLL
+500 VHVCGLAEGLL
-511 PVSHATT
+511 PVSHATS

-524 ERRLLYVAVTRAQR
+524 ERRLLYVAITRAQR
-538 SLSLTWAHSSGHA
+538 TLSLTWARSSGHA

-561 LAPPQGVRGGA
+561 LGTRTGPLRGG
-572 GRPASRS
+572 R
-579 AGGRAGAGT
+579 
-588 TGGAAAR
+588 

>member
-1 MTDAAEPLGET
+1 MSGRLEPDAE
-12 TDADRILAGLDEQ
+12 RILAGLDEQ

-53 RIAYAVATGEQAEHA
+53 RIAYGVATGAQAEHA

-103 LAQLSHFWPRVTGSS
+103 LAQLSHFWPRVTGSRM
-118 TPKLLPQKA
+118 PQLLPQKA
-127 ATVADAA
+127 STLADAA

-165 YGVQARIRPMPTGL
+165 YGVQARVRPLPTGL
-179 TPEAMLDL
+179 TPEAMIDL

-205 VLLATAGMIDRE
+205 VLLATTGMLERE
-217 PVVADEVRSRY
+217 SVVADEVRSRY

-236 QDVSPMQQR
+236 QDVSPMQQQL
-245 VLAAWLGERRD
+245 LAAWLGDRRD
-256 ICVVGDPSQTIYSFA
+256 VCVVGDPSQTIYSFA
-271 GADAASMN
+271 GADPAGLQ
-279 RFIHDHPDAEVVR
+279 RFLHEHPDAELVR
-292 LERSYRSTAAIVGC
+292 LERSYRSTGAIVGL

-312 GRDALTLT
+312 GRDALTLE
-320 AASGEPGRAP
+320 AASGEHGVEPR
-330 SLSVH
+330 VTEH
-335 ANDSAEAAAIAAACR
+335 ASDSAEAAAIAAAVR
-350 SQVEAG
+350 AQVAEG
-356 ADAGQIAVLTRFHA
+356 ADPGQIAVLTRFHA
-370 QSGLLEQALA
+370 QSGLIEQALA
-380 NVGLSSTVRGSTR
+380 AAGISSTVRGSVR
-393 FFEIPVIKRAVLMLR
+393 FFELPVVKRALLMLR
-408 SAPADHRPV
+408 SAPADGRPL
-417 FQSVTDIVMGLGYR
+417 FQAVTDIVMGLGYR
-431 AEAPASHGE
+431 AEPPSSHGE

-450 LVTLAEEAGGT
+450 LVTLAEETGGT
-461 DLPAF
+461 DLPGF
-466 ARDLQRRAQ
+466 ALELQRRAA

-500 VHVLGLAEGLL
+500 VHVCGLAEGLL
-511 PVSHATT
+511 PISHATS

-524 ERRLLYVAVTRAQR
+524 ERRLLYVAITRAQR
-538 SLSLTWAHSSGHA
+538 SLSLTWARSSGHA

-561 LAPPQGVRGGA
+561 IGA
-572 GRPASRS
+572 GRPA
-579 AGGRAGAGT
+579 ARAGA
-588 TGGAAAR
+588 R

>member
-1 MTDAAEPLGET
+1 MAAAVTSAPKPDAE
-12 TDADRILAGLDEQ
+12 RILAGLDEQ
-25 QRLAATT
+25 QRVAATT

-53 RIAYAVATGEQAEHA
+53 RIAYGVATGEQVEHA
-68 SLALTFTS
+68 SLALTFTT

-103 LAQLSHFWPRVTGSS
+103 LAQLGHFWPRITGSRM
-118 TPKLLPQKA
+118 PKLLPQKA
-127 ATVADAA
+127 ATLADAA

-165 YGVQARIRPMPTGL
+165 YGVQARVRPLPTGL
-179 TPEAMLDL
+179 DPEAMIDL

-194 KDERRQIDFED
+194 KDERRLIDFED
-205 VLLATAGMIDRE
+205 VLLATTGMIERE

-236 QDVSPMQQR
+236 QDVSPMQQQL
-245 VLAAWLGERRD
+245 LAAWLGDRRD
-256 ICVVGDPSQTIYSFA
+256 VCVVGDPSQTIYSFA
-271 GADAASMN
+271 GADPASLG
-279 RFIHDHPDAEVVR
+279 RFVHDHPEAEVVR

-312 GRDALTLT
+312 GRDALTLE
-320 AASGEPGRAP
+320 AASGQRGVEP
-330 SLSVH
+330 SLTEHGS
-335 ANDSAEAAAIAAACR
+335 DTAEAAAVAAAIKA
-350 SQVEAG
+350 QVVAG
-356 ADAGQIAVLTRFHA
+356 TDPGHIAVLTRFHA
-370 QSGLLEQALA
+370 QTGLIEQALA
-380 NVGLSSTVRGSTR
+380 GVGLSSTVRGSAR
-393 FFEIPVIKRAVLMLR
+393 FFEIPVVKRAVMMLR
-408 SAPADHRPV
+408 SARADGRPV

-431 AEAPASHGE
+431 AEPPATHGE

-461 DLPAF
+461 DLAAF
-466 ARDLQRRAQ
+466 ANDLARRAA

-500 VHVLGLAEGLL
+500 VHVIGLAEGLL
-511 PVSHATT
+511 PISHATT

-524 ERRLLYVAVTRAQR
+524 ERRLLYVAITRAQR
-538 SLSLTWAHSSGHA
+538 SLSLTWATHSGHA

-561 LAPPQGVRGGA
+561 IGASRPAA
-572 GRPASRS
+572 GR
-579 AGGRAGAGT
+579 
-588 TGGAAAR
+588 GAAR

>member
-1 MTDAAEPLGET
+1 MARPAAGLGAVT
-12 TDADRILAGLDEQ
+12 AGAKPDADRILAGLDEQ

-53 RIAYAVATGEQAEHA
+53 RIAYAVATGDQVEHA

-103 LAQLSHFWPRVTGSS
+103 LAQLSHFWPRITGSRM
-118 TPKLLPQKA
+118 PQLLPQKA
-127 ATVADAA
+127 KLLADAA

-165 YGVQARIRPMPTGL
+165 YGLQARIRSMPTGVDAE
-179 TPEAMLDL
+179 TMIDL

-205 VLLATAGMIDRE
+205 VLLATTGMLERE

-236 QDVSPMQQR
+236 QDVSPMQQQL
-245 VLAAWLGERRD
+245 LAAWLGDRRD
-256 ICVVGDPSQTIYSFA
+256 VCVVGDPSQTIYSFA
-271 GADAASMN
+271 GADPASLS
-279 RFIHDHPDAEVVR
+279 RFVHDHPDAEVVR

-320 AASGEPGRAP
+320 AASWEHGLEPAVA
-330 SLSVH
+330 VH
-335 ANDSAEAAAIAAACR
+335 GNDTAEAAAIAAACR
-350 SQVEAG
+350 AQVDAG
-356 ADAGQIAVLTRFHA
+356 ADPGSIAVLTRFHA
-370 QSGLLEQALA
+370 QSGLIEQALA
-380 NVGLSSTVRGSTR
+380 GVGLSSTVRGSVR
-393 FFEIPVIKRAVLMLR
+393 FFELPVIKRAVMMLR
-408 SAPADHRPV
+408 SAPADGRPV
-417 FQSVTDIVMGLGYR
+417 FQAVTDIVMGLGYR
-431 AEAPASHGE
+431 AEPPATHGE
-440 ERAQWDALHA
+440 ERSQWDALHA

-466 ARDLQRRAQ
+466 AADLQRRAQ

-500 VHVLGLAEGLL
+500 VHVCGLAEGLL
-511 PVSHATT
+511 PISHATT

-524 ERRLLYVAVTRAQR
+524 ERRLLYVAITRAQR
-538 SLSLTWAHSSGHA
+538 SLSLTWAQHSGHA

-561 LAPPQGVRGGA
+561 LRA
-572 GRPASRS
+572 GRPA
-579 AGGRAGAGT
+579 AA
-588 TGGAAAR
+588 GGAAR